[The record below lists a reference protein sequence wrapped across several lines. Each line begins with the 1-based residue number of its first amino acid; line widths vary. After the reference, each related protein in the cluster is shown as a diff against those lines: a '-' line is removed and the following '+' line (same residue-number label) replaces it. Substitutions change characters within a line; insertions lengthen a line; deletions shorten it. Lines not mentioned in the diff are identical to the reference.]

1 METKSS
7 DQEELVLVP
16 VLNTSS
22 QEEQSLAARRE
33 AFNADLARYVAGI
46 NSSTPIVT
54 TETYAQIV
62 EALADPVSSSNA
74 IGSEIKAAKA
84 QRNQEA
90 CKIAAAKRSR
100 VNRWKKTYT
109 LLEDVLV
116 FKEDTEDGAKVVSHT
131 GRMFED
137 LVKCHDMESAHAGR
151 HATEAKVR
159 LKHGRSI
166 PRHAVVL
173 FLKNCLVC
181 RKKGDISNRKVPQP
195 KRIRGKNAKKE
206 KKEDEE
212 MSTDEGGTFL
222 DGNEGN
228 FEEAAV

>member
-1 METKSS
+1 MEAKSS
-7 DQEELVLVP
+7 DQKELVLL
-16 VLNTSS
+16 LNTSS
-22 QEEQSLAARRE
+22 QQEQKLAARRE
-33 AFNADLARYVAGI
+33 AFDADLSRYVAGI

-54 TETYAQIV
+54 TDTYAEIV
-62 EALADPVSSSNA
+62 EALANPVSSSDA

-84 QRNQEA
+84 RRDQEA

-109 LLEDVLV
+109 LLDDVLV

-151 HATEAKVR
+151 HATEVKVR

-181 RKKGDISNRKVPQP
+181 RKKGDISNRNMPRQK
-195 KRIRGKNAKKE
+195 KN
-206 KKEDEE
+206 
-212 MSTDEGGTFL
+212 
-222 DGNEGN
+222 
-228 FEEAAV
+228 